1 MISLKQENINKAVT
15 KKLKPTLLG
24 IFGSYARGEENE
36 KSDIDILIDF
46 DLKVNL
52 LQLIEIEQELS
63 ELLGIKVDLVTLLSV
78 NASLKPYIEADLI
91 RII

>member
-1 MISLKQENINKAVT
+1 
-15 KKLKPTLLG
+15 LG

-63 ELLGIKVDLVTLLSV
+63 ELLGIKVDLVTLRSV
-78 NASLKPYIEADLI
+78 NASLKPFIEADLI